1 MRPET
6 AAGGIMKRLSC
17 LALALCLLF
26 GADSAFALGYKQH
39 FDNKATFE
47 TMKEAHANGA
57 TYLSSL
63 TGKTF
68 VPDPAL
74 DTYPQNSTFIYRS
87 ANLYTCNSA
96 AFRMNTN
103 ILVYA
108 DKAFATKDQAFQY
121 LRDLGLIE
129 IIDKAAG
136 SVTLVTPIDPKAGF
150 GTADQYAYFQLQA
163 AMCNLGYTAKVNDKT
178 VYYADNTYFGGL
190 TYRYLIGVEGGSTF
204 LSNFIA
210 SSFDDVTRVAAM
222 LLIRGDMEKVR
233 KVASFVP
240 AYLVNVPDHVAE
252 KYKAA
257 DGTDAWGYD
266 ADGDSYFFNQAQ
278 PLRKVVVS
286 RNPKVDSSLIGAAYY
301 GFMVK
306 YMRLPVVKANLYS
319 ASTLYGDYKWNQ
331 APYSLGERN
340 AVIDGKT
347 ADGIYVD
354 ERRGDRFKSIKQ
366 DNGEYLD
373 TWFEFLPA
381 EVKYNTAPKGSVPLI
396 LGNHGGGDDP
406 LQYADNIGLL
416 TLAGKER
423 FAMVVP
429 EQQSIAGIRGKAL
442 TALVRYMLA
451 TYPSLDASRVYTTG
465 YSMGGGAT
473 FNAVDGDAR
482 LFAAAVPQ
490 AAVTYVATKE
500 ESAQFKDLDIPIML
514 TTSTYDYF
522 YDTATMNFRATSMC
536 DYPTMLNLYLGFNE
550 MPALSLDCAKYP
562 LSGFKADEFEE
573 ITLNDEYVNRTWLLL
588 KNGIPMVGLNV
599 TDFLPH
605 GLYQEYAKV
614 VWDFVKHYSRD
625 LKTGAVVY
633 RPYVD

>member
-1 MRPET
+1 
-6 AAGGIMKRLSC
+6 MKRIVC
-17 LALALCLLF
+17 ITLLF
-26 GADSAFALGYKQH
+26 YLFLGANSAFALGYKQH
-39 FDNKATFE
+39 LGNNATFE
-47 TMKEAHANGA
+47 TLKEAHANGA
-57 TYLSSL
+57 AYMSSVTDRTY
-63 TGKTF
+63 

-74 DTYPQNSTFIYRS
+74 DAYPQNTTFVYRS
-87 ANLYTCNSA
+87 AGQYTCTSA

-103 ILVYA
+103 ILVYT
-108 DKAFATKDQAFQY
+108 DKAFDTKDKAFQY
-121 LRDLGLIE
+121 LRDLGVIS
-129 IIDKAAG
+129 IIDKAVG

-178 VYYADNTYFGGL
+178 VYYADNSYFGGL
-190 TYRYLIGVEGGSTF
+190 TYRYLIGIEGGATF
-204 LSNFIA
+204 LNNFVA
-210 SSFDDVTRVAAM
+210 TTFDDVTRVAAM
-222 LLIRGDMEKVR
+222 LLIKGDMEKVR

-240 AYLVNVPDHVAE
+240 TYLVNASADVVE

-257 DGTDAWGYD
+257 NQTNAWGYD
-266 ADGDSYFFNQAQ
+266 QNGNMFYFNQAQ
-278 PLRKVVVS
+278 PLQKVIMDRTS
-286 RNPKVDSSLIGAAYY
+286 KVDSSLIGTVYNN
-301 GFMVK
+301 FMTK
-306 YMRLPVVKANLYS
+306 YFRIPVVKANLYS
-319 ASTLYGDYKWNQ
+319 ASTLYSDYKWNQ

-340 AVIDGKT
+340 AIVDGKT

-354 ERRGDRFKSIKQ
+354 EHHEDRFKNIKQ

-373 TWFEFLPA
+373 TWFEFLPE
-381 EVKYNTAPKGSVPLI
+381 EVKNNTAPKGSVPLF

-406 LQYADNIGLL
+406 VQYADNIGLL

-423 FAMVVP
+423 FALVVP
-429 EQQSIAGIRGKAL
+429 EQQSISSIRGKAL
-442 TALVRYMLA
+442 PTLVKYMLA
-451 TYPSLDASRVYTTG
+451 TYPALDASRVYTTG

-522 YDTATMNFRATSMC
+522 YDTATLVYRVTAMC

-550 MPALSLDCAKYP
+550 MPALNFDCVKYP
-562 LSGFKADEFEE
+562 LSGFKADEFKE
-573 ITLNDEYVNRTWLLL
+573 ITLNNEYVNRTWLLY
-588 KNGIPMVGLNV
+588 KEGIPMVGLNV